1 MLVEPPLQLDLRP
14 LAGAEPGI
22 VLGKYGAVLLVCPI
36 KSCSD
41 PAGRNMGRAVLR
53 VEAVADRLTIE

>member
-14 LAGAEPGI
+14 SAGAEPGI

-41 PAGRNMGRAVLR
+41 PAGRNMGRQFFG
-53 VEAVADRLTIE
+53 